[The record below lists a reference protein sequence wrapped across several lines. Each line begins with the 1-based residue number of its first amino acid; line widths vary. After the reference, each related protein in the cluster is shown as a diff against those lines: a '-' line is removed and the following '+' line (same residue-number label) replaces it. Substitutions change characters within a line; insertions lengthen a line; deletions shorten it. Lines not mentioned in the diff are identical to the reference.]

1 MKIVGLKET
10 EMEDINFK
18 DRRVR
23 DPYIDRRSGEDR
35 RKVYDSDYW
44 ESGGIERRSAN
55 DRRQKKERRSSCV
68 RVTDWSSVCIN
79 DKADS

>member
-35 RKVYDSDYW
+35 RKVYDVDYW
-44 ESGGIERRSAN
+44 ESGGKEKRSAKQW
-55 DRRQKKERRSSCV
+55 RQQKERRSSWV
-68 RVTDWSSVCIN
+68 NVSEWSSVYL
-79 DKADS
+79 

>member
-35 RKVYDSDYW
+35 RKVYDVAYW
-44 ESGGIERRSAN
+44 ESGGKEKRSAKK
-55 DRRQKKERRSSCV
+55 RRQQKERRSSWV
-68 RVTDWSSVCIN
+68 NVSEWSSVYLEN
-79 DKADS
+79 NTYQ